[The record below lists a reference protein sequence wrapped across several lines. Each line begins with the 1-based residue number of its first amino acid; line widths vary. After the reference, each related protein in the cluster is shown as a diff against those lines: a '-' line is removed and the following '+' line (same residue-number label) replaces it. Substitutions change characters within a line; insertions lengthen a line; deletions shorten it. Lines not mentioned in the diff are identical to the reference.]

1 MIDPVRLISFHPPSL
16 LHNSLSC
23 PFPGAECGLTALPGV
38 KVIQGPENVTIGGIQ
53 GSQIIMDT
61 PILHPILWLKDD
73 FTWLGGGETGFEQAS
88 RRYMILLNV
97 HGEHYLLKFDD
108 DPTTFDAHYPLVQE
122 IFNSIK
128 FGK

>member
-1 MIDPVRLISFHPPSL
+1 MNEVSNQTPTANKSKFIPWPTDFY
-16 LHNSLSC
+16 
-23 PFPGAECGLTALPGV
+23 AYLTALPGV